1 MTSTITLSIVIL
13 NLVLCNLW
21 KTATPAM
28 HTKISTDPEVMKK
41 RYATWLKRH
50 GRHYG
55 NREEWEVRFD
65 IYQSN
70 VQFIEFHNS
79 RNHSYKLTDNRF
91 ADLTNEEFKNTYL
104 GFLPRLRV
112 QKNFTYHKHGNLPKS
127 IDWRKKSAVTR
138 VKDQGRCGS
147 CWAFSAVAALGMEKK
162 MVVKYWLVKNSWAKD
177 WGESGYVRMKRD
189 TKDKDGTCGIAM
201 DPTYPVKH

>member
-41 RYATWLKRH
+41 RYETWLKRH

-138 VKDQGRCGS
+138 VKDQGRCGNLLQFKFIDFLKYTIMRKRNMHRR
-147 CWAFSAVAALGMEKK
+147 CKIILHYQPITTIFSAISLH
-162 MVVKYWLVKNSWAKD
+162 YTPLFYIRW
-177 WGESGYVRMKRD
+177 
-189 TKDKDGTCGIAM
+189 
-201 DPTYPVKH
+201 

>member
-79 RNHSYKLTDNRF
+79 RNHSYKLTDNRKISHIINMEICQK
-91 ADLTNEEFKNTYL
+91 ALT
-104 GFLPRLRV
+104 G
-112 QKNFTYHKHGNLPKS
+112 G
-127 IDWRKKSAVTR
+127 RKAPLHVSKIKAVVEVVGHSQPWQPWKESTR
-138 VKDQGRCGS
+138 
-147 CWAFSAVAALGMEKK
+147 
-162 MVVKYWLVKNSWAKD
+162 
-177 WGESGYVRMKRD
+177 
-189 TKDKDGTCGIAM
+189 
-201 DPTYPVKH
+201 